1 MEVQNCLKKLKVRK
15 YYSFVIQSQQVVEIR
30 HYVVS

>member
-1 MEVQNCLKKLKVRK
+1 MEVQNCLKNIKVKK
-15 YYSFVIQSQQVVEIR
+15 YYSFLIQSQQVVEIR